1 MAWLRILSG
10 PQEGQTFRLTEAPLT
25 VGRAPTNPIQALDES
40 VSRRHAT
47 FRWVGRA
54 HQVADLNSDNG
65 VFLNGNRV
73 QEALLRHDDRV
84 RVGAIEFVYE
94 ATPGLEYPV
103 DYTRLHKEARA
114 QIVRGETKGVS
125 LEDIRALLADAEPG
139 PPAPGQP
146 AAAAARPS
154 SAAPGAAPA
163 TAPASS
169 GAEDLRARQREH
181 ISQVLRR
188 KLAEGVDPVRFTDLV
203 VTGLARAV
211 GPDRGAVLL
220 KQGRQEVLKPVQTW
234 QRPDLPADAAL
245 PPLLRDIVLETVRT
259 RRPLAVATGTILQT
273 AGSVPRQSGFAA
285 LCAPIISRGTLVGAI
300 YADNALRPGLDFSV
314 EDLRFALEL
323 ASTLALVVA

>member
-54 HQVADLNSDNG
+54 HQVSDLNSDNG
-65 VFLNGNRV
+65 VFVNDNRV
-73 QEALLRHDDRV
+73 QETLLRHNDRV

-94 ATPGLEYPV
+94 STPGLEYPV
-103 DYTRLHKEARA
+103 DYARQYKEARA
-114 QIVRGETKGVS
+114 NLVRGETKGVS
-125 LEDIRALLADAEPG
+125 LEEVRALLEDAEAQAA
-139 PPAPGQP
+139 PPAAVSPAVPP
-146 AAAAARPS
+146 AAAAPAA
-154 SAAPGAAPA
+154 SAD
-163 TAPASS
+163 
-169 GAEDLRARQREH
+169 ELRARQREH

-188 KLAEGVDPVRFTDLV
+188 KLAEGVDPVHFTDLV

-211 GPDRGAVLL
+211 APDRGAVLL
-220 KQGRQEVLKPVQTW
+220 KQGRQEVLKPVKTW
-234 QRPDLPADAAL
+234 QRPDLPLDAPL
-245 PPLLRDIVLETVRT
+245 PALLRDIVLETVRT

-273 AGSVPRQSGFAA
+273 AGSVPRQTSFAA
-285 LCAPIISRGTLVGAI
+285 LCAPIVARGTLVGAI
-300 YADNALRPGLDFSV
+300 YADNATRPGLDFSV

-323 ASTLALVVA
+323 ASTLALVVG